1 MPHTG
6 NKRKR
11 AGKNLTSE
19 EAFAKSWGAGR
30 DADVYLLTGLFDQR
44 TGLLPEGSFPR
55 DVFGPSLRCSIE
67 KSRLYLTRW
76 KNSAAC
82 DEDRCCFICV
92 CAYIF
97 VRPDYSTRWWCDGL
111 VTSIMR
117 EDDG

>member
-55 DVFGPSLRCSIE
+55 DVFGHSLRCSAE
-67 KSRLYLTRW
+67 ELLLHSTRC
-76 KNSAAC
+76 KNPVAC
-82 DEDRCCFICV
+82 DEDQCCLVCV
-92 CAYIF
+92 CA
-97 VRPDYSTRWWCDGL
+97 
-111 VTSIMR
+111 
-117 EDDG
+117 